1 MVPGNGRERVVQQ
14 KKFRIEQLLA
24 GERRRAAAPEPDD
37 TASVRRCLAALVVDA
52 DGRRLTRAAA
62 ELGAAIETIEKAAQI
77 VLSGAESIDDGARA
91 LAAAETSADSRRLA
105 RDLQTRVQHIYEACN
120 FQDLAG
126 QRISKVIELLADLDQ
141 QLTRVVA
148 DEPPVA
154 APAPSAGRNGD
165 ELMNGPRLDGAPGH
179 VTQNDV
185 DALFG

>member
-1 MVPGNGRERVVQQ
+1 MQQ

-24 GERRRAAAPEPDD
+24 GERRAAAPEHDG
-37 TASVRRCLAALVVDA
+37 TASLRRSLAALVVDA

-91 LAAAETSADSRRLA
+91 LAAAETTADGRRLA
-105 RDLQTRVQHIYEACN
+105 RDLQARVQHIYEACN

-126 QRISKVIELLADLDQ
+126 QRISKVIELLADLDHE
-141 QLTRVVA
+141 LTRVVA
-148 DEPPVA
+148 DATPA
-154 APAPSAGRNGD
+154 MAPEGALPKNAD
-165 ELMNGPRLDGAPGH
+165 DLMNGPRLDGAPGH
-179 VTQNDV
+179 VTQTDV